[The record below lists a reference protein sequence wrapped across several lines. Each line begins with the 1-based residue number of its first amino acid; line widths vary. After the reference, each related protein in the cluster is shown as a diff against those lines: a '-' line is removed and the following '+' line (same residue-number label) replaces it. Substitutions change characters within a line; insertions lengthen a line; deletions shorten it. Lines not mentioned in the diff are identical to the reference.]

1 MKGNNKKRALLCIAI
16 LLFAFNFIAVQNVS
30 ADPTISI
37 TDNSGFIGYP
47 GSGTPIDP
55 YRIENFTISAA
66 LAHGISIQD
75 TDAYFVIKNC
85 TVYDGGSS
93 YDGIYLE
100 NVTHGSVENCT
111 VYNNTWGIGLSSS
124 CYNNTLTGNTAY
136 NNTAGIFLSY
146 SCSNNTLTSNTAYNN
161 TYGIFLSSSS
171 SNTLTVNTA
180 YNNTYGIVLSSSSSN
195 TLTVNTAY
203 NNTVGIHLDTSCSN
217 NLTGNTAYNNTYG
230 IFLSSS
236 SSNNTLTSN
245 TACNNTN
252 GIYLSYSSNNTLASN
267 TACNNTNGIY
277 LWIGCN
283 NNTLTGNIADHNV
296 VGIHL
301 QENCNNNTL
310 ASNTAY
316 NGYGIGAGIVLEFYN
331 YNNTL
336 TSNTVYDNY
345 HGFYFYSSHNNTLTG
360 NTAYNNTRGINLD
373 FGSSN
378 NTFSNN
384 YVHNYVWDFYSAGKC
399 MGNVVH
405 DLHLYCYPTNISFT
419 YDNGIAV
426 VGVPLGTAPPDPS
439 NQANLSMYVNVTN
452 VTPMSWIL
460 LNVSYADSDVV
471 GVNESSLM
479 LYRWNGTAWELADGS
494 GVNGVDTLNNYIYAN
509 ITEFSIFGSFG
520 TPLEPAPQPKPVG
533 GFVLPAEA
541 PAYAA
546 MFIILAIAAGAAAAA
561 LARKRLPP

>member
-146 SCSNNTLTSNTAYNN
+146 SCSNNTLTS
-161 TYGIFLSSSS
+161 
-171 SNTLTVNTA
+171 
-180 YNNTYGIVLSSSSSN
+180 
-195 TLTVNTAY
+195 
-203 NNTVGIHLDTSCSN
+203 
-217 NLTGNTAYNNTYG
+217 NTAYNNTYG

-520 TPLEPAPQPKPVG
+520 TPLEPAPQPNPVG